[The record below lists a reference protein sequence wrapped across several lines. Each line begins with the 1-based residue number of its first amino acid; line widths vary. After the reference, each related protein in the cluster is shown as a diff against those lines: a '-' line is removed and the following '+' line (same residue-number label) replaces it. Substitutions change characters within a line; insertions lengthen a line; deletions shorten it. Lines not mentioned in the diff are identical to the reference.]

1 MKLTKSGT
9 SFFDIKKNSSSSE
22 FPNLFTNYLL
32 SHGETYFWEKGNF
45 HVVTKAAH
53 AKEILTSSA
62 YSADRGS
69 FFISRMPN
77 LDLRLIGDFFS
88 VVKKMMVMSDD
99 ADHLKKRKL
108 AGLGFE
114 DHILDKFTEK
124 MHLTIKTLLS
134 GLKERQSFDFSEEV
148 AKKLPSTVLADLFSI
163 PENDRPQFLKWS
175 MTMTGFFGGASE
187 YRNED
192 GIEVNQAALNLKNYF
207 SQLIEQRRQSF
218 GEDYVSILVR
228 MQKVIGLSDEDLIS
242 QLIMMLVAGMATT
255 TDQINNI
262 MFLLA
267 ERIDLQKDLKDNPS
281 LIPQAIEEMKRFDPA
296 VTFIF
301 RVAREKTMIGNQPIE
316 VGDVIFISTHAI
328 NRDLPA
334 NESPFEINIHR
345 KAQHFAYGHGP
356 HYCIGAKLGR
366 MEMQCLFQE
375 ILSSLPLF
383 ELDSEKEAVRDH
395 YSLSFSGFK
404 ALPLRFLAGHSASEG
419 TKI

>member
-1 MKLTKSGT
+1 MRLTKSGT

-45 HVVTKAAH
+45 HVVTKAHH
-53 AKEILTSSA
+53 AKEVLTSSA

-69 FFISRMPN
+69 FFVSRMPN

-99 ADHLKKRKL
+99 GDHAKKRKL
-108 AGLGFE
+108 ASLGFE
-114 DHILDKFTEK
+114 DHILEKFTTK
-124 MHLTIKTLLS
+124 MKTTVKKLVQDLN
-134 GLKERQSFDFSEEV
+134 LKKSVDFSELL

-163 PENDRPQFLKWS
+163 PEKDRGQFLNWS

-192 GIEVNQAALNLKNYF
+192 GIEVNAAALSLKNYF
-207 SQLIEQRRQSF
+207 AGLIEIRRNDP
-218 GEDYVSILVR
+218 GEDYVSILVKV
-228 MQKVIGLSDEDLIS
+228 QKVSGLSDDELIS

-255 TDQINNI
+255 TDQMNNI
-262 MFLLA
+262 MFLMA
-267 ERIDLQKDLKDNPS
+267 ENIHLQKELKENPT
-281 LIPQAIEEMKRFDPA
+281 LIPQAIEELKRFDPA

-301 RVAREKTMIGNQPIE
+301 RVAREKTFIGDQPIE

-328 NRDLPA
+328 NRDLPME
-334 NESPFEINIHR
+334 NKPFEIDIHR

-366 MEMQCLFQE
+366 MEMLSLFEE
-375 ILSSLPLF
+375 ILINLPLF
-383 ELDSEKEAVRDH
+383 ELDSENEAIRDH

-404 ALPLRFLAGHSASEG
+404 TLPIRFLTGHVDSER